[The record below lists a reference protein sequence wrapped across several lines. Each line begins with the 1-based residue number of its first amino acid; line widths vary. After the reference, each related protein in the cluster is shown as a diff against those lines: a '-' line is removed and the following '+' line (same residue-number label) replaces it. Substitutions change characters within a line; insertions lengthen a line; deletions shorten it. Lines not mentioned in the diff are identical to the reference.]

1 MRITANSSF
10 TVWAVL
16 PPALVDRFS
25 ERTLTEASHRLLSD
39 KVFFAGV
46 MKKADELDPI
56 VFDGESSSWGPWPLW
71 IDAEGLQY
79 CGAIGL
85 ILGFRL
91 KAFLKDNDLTN
102 ADAAKGIIESL
113 IEDKALAG
121 RKGRSWE

>member
-1 MRITANSSF
+1 MRSRADSSF

-16 PPALVDRFS
+16 PPGLVDRFS
-25 ERTLTEASHRLLSD
+25 ERTLSEASHRLLSD
-39 KVFFAGV
+39 KAFFSGV
-46 MKKADELDPI
+46 MGKADELEQV

-71 IDAEGLQY
+71 LDAEGLQY

-91 KAFLKDNDLTN
+91 KAFLKDNNLSN
-102 ADAAKGIIESL
+102 ADHAKDIIESL

-121 RKGRSWE
+121 GKGGSWE

>member
-1 MRITANSSF
+1 
-10 TVWAVL
+10 
-16 PPALVDRFS
+16 
-25 ERTLTEASHRLLSD
+25 
-39 KVFFAGV
+39 

-71 IDAEGLQY
+71 LDAEGLQY

-91 KAFLKDNDLTN
+91 KAFLKDNNLSNTDH
-102 ADAAKGIIESL
+102 AKDIIESL

-121 RKGRSWE
+121 GKGGSWE